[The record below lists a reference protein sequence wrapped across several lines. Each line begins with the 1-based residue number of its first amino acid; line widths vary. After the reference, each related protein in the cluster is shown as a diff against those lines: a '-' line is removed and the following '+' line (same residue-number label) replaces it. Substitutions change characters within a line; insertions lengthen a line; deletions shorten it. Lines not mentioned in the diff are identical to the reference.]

1 MKKRFVLF
9 AVLLCM
15 LINLPALASFP
26 EFTDYPSSTQ
36 GFSYYMII
44 KYDVSHSP
52 SDGWYLLYI
61 EDIYGLILNWN
72 DCLVTPNAV
81 LNNYTESQKASY
93 LEKFPNA
100 TKSTNSRIEKWE
112 LTNSTDGN
120 WVFKGVQEQGF
131 YGLEVGGMEIKL
143 SGYGASLYYHNFDLP
158 IMLYSGSWDG
168 DGYPANPI
176 KITVRE
182 VVRQS
187 IPVLP
192 KTILKVG
199 SVVLPRACLILA
211 ILLAVFLI
219 PRFLRSWAR

>member
-15 LINLPALASFP
+15 LINLPVLAAFP
-26 EFTDYPSSTQ
+26 EFTDYPSSSE
-36 GFSYYMII
+36 GFPYYMII

-52 SDGWYLLYI
+52 FDGWYLLYI
-61 EDIYGLILNWN
+61 EDIYGLFLNWN
-72 DCLVTPNAV
+72 DELVTPNAC
-81 LNNYTESQKASY
+81 LNNYTESEKASY

-100 TKSTNSRIEKWE
+100 TIDINTRIEKWE
-112 LTNSTDGN
+112 FTNSTDGQ
-120 WVFKGVQEQGF
+120 WVSKGVKEQGF
-131 YGLEVGGMEIKL
+131 DGGKVGDLSIKL

-158 IMLYSGSWDG
+158 IMLSGGSWMG
-168 DGYPANPI
+168 EGCPANPI

-187 IPVLP
+187 IPVLL
-192 KTILKVG
+192 KTILGVG

-211 ILLAVFLI
+211 ILLAVFSI
-219 PRFLRSWAR
+219 PRFLRLWVR